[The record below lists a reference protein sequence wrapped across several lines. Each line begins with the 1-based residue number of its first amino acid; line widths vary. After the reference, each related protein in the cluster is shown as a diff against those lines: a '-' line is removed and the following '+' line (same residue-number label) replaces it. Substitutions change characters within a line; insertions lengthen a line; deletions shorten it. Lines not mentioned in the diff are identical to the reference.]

1 MLKWTNPQK
10 LGDDYYFTFKPP
22 TDGEKLSPL
31 EAAFYTIEY
40 ITKNYPAPYTLY
52 LSGGADSQAMLYAW
66 HKSGVPY
73 KTFSAVYNESLN
85 EHDLCTL
92 REFSA
97 QYDIT
102 IDYHDFDLI
111 SFLENEHDYYANEY
125 YCGSPHVTTFMKIAD
140 LTTEG
145 TVIFAGQYIMNNK
158 NQGRLGI
165 PDRNNF
171 SLYHYGI
178 KSNKN
183 IVPFFFLETR
193 ELAYAFDMQ
202 VPEIEAVHSPGSY
215 ADKIKGFQYYGF
227 PVIGQFDNLS
237 GYNELKFRYKYE
249 DQVMYKNAKS
259 KLNGFEKIKIIYD
272 TNPPRQPTVQEKI
285 SRTLDQRSNRNF
297 DLLYR
302 NKYEAK
308 FLKYKYIIV

>member
-1 MLKWTNPQK
+1 MLNWTNPKK
-10 LGDDYYFTFKPP
+10 LGDDYYFKFKD

-31 EAAFYTIEY
+31 EEAVYTVEY

-52 LSGGADSQAMLYAW
+52 VSGGVDSQAMLYAW

-73 KTFSAVYNESLN
+73 ETFSAVYNETLN

-92 REFSA
+92 REFSE
-97 QYDIT
+97 QHNIT
-102 IDYHDFDLI
+102 IKYHDFDLI

-125 YCGSPHVTTFMKIAD
+125 YCGSPHITTFMKIAD

-145 TVIFAGQYIMNNK
+145 TVIFAGQFIMKEK
-158 NQGRLGI
+158 NRGRLGI

-178 KSNKN
+178 KSKKN
-183 IVPFFFLETR
+183 IVPYFFLER
-193 ELAYAFDMQ
+193 CELAYAFDVMT
-202 VPEIEAVHSPGSY
+202 PEILACHTPGSY
-215 ADKIKGFQYYGF
+215 GDKVKAFQIYGF
-227 PVIGQFDNLS
+227 PVIGQVDKLS
-237 GYNELKFRYKYE
+237 GYEEVK
-249 DQVMYKNAKS
+249 AKIT
-259 KLNGFEKIKIIYD
+259 GFEKLKNLYD

-285 SRTLDQRSNRNF
+285 SRITGQASNRNF

-302 NKYEAK
+302 NKYEVK
-308 FLKYKYIIV
+308 FFKYKYILL